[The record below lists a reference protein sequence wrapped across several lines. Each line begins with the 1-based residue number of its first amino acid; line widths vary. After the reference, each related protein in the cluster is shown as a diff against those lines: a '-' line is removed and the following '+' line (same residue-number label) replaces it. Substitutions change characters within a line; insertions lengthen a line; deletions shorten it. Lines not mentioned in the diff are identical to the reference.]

1 MENNLKLKTANE
13 RTDNVIQDAID
24 KIKDE
29 LDRRLSI
36 IISEPNGV
44 VRETMINNFLIDI

>member
-1 MENNLKLKTANE
+1 MENTIKQEETVEDK
-13 RTDNVIQDAID
+13 VQ

-29 LDRRLSI
+29 LDKRLSI
-36 IISEPNGV
+36 ILSEPNGI

>member
-1 MENNLKLKTANE
+1 MENTIKQEETVEDK
-13 RTDNVIQDAID
+13 IQ

-29 LDRRLSI
+29 LDKRLSVI
-36 IISEPNGV
+36 LSEPNGI

>member
-1 MENNLKLKTANE
+1 MENAIKQEETVEDK
-13 RTDNVIQDAID
+13 IQ

-29 LDRRLSI
+29 LDKRLSVI
-36 IISEPNGV
+36 LSEPNGI